1 MWTTATRK
9 TWREGEQSHLVL
21 PALLQLVG
29 DLKCPFG
36 IFIPCEVGTV
46 QVWLAYKMQ
55 QSRSYKKMM

>member
-9 TWREGEQSHLVL
+9 TWGKGEQSRLVL

-29 DLKCPFG
+29 DLFG
-36 IFIPCEVGTV
+36 FFISCEVGPV

-55 QSRSYKKMM
+55 QTRSYKK